1 MDASTRDVSYTQ
13 VERHMRL
20 CIAATV
26 GLDKMITITGS
37 EPLLAEA
44 AYQLMEDTGK
54 SAVRHLAEHSD
65 LNCIDRGRRGELV
78 AILLIMQA
86 YDAARKISRKRWV
99 SVANFMQAL
108 LPPSSYTTLLG
119 SAPTSRPM
127 DFDTTETFEEIFKDY
142 GLWFNHV
149 IKIEDKGMISID
161 HLWKF
166 VTRGAM
172 ILCATSQEG
181 IDIVLPLHRTTQNL
195 GPDSMTA
202 IVAQLKNATGY
213 NATPTPLLFDEMD
226 SVLKSTI
233 FSRVDSDS
241 QEKPNTPV
249 QAEPPK
255 KKQKVTQPK
264 MVDSKPVIRLV
275 FALASP
281 EPAVIFRTRPE
292 KQPYSDGD
300 AFDIWLAGV
309 SCETFRQIQKGDLQ
323 SYQTLLERS
332 LLPHDAFKLA
342 DEPKTGKEARKARGP
357 RRRRMAPLIFPEP
370 GHDGIHLPGPK
381 ELGQGDSESPV

>member
-1 MDASTRDVSYTQ
+1 MDGSARDVSYTQ

-20 CIAATV
+20 CIAETV
-26 GLDKMITITGS
+26 GLEEMITTTGS

-44 AYQLMEDTGK
+44 AYELMKNTEK
-54 SAVRHLAEHSD
+54 SAVGYLAEHSD

-86 YDAARKISRKRWV
+86 YDAAREISRKRWV
-99 SVANFMQAL
+99 SVTNFMQAL
-108 LPPSSYTTLLG
+108 LPPSSHTTLLG
-119 SAPTSRPM
+119 PEPTSRPIGI
-127 DFDTTETFEEIFKDY
+127 DTTETFEEGFKDY

-149 IKIEDKGMISID
+149 IKIEDKEIISID

-172 ILCATSQEG
+172 ILCATGQEG
-181 IDIVLPLHRTTQNL
+181 IDIVLPVHRTTQNL
-195 GPDSMTA
+195 GPDSVTA
-202 IVAQLKNATGY
+202 IVVQVKNAKDY
-213 NATPTPLLFDEMD
+213 NGTPKPSLFDEMD
-226 SVLKSTI
+226 SFVKSTI
-233 FSRVDSDS
+233 FSRVESDS
-241 QEKPNTPV
+241 QQKPNTPA
-249 QAEPPK
+249 QAKPPK
-255 KKQKVTQPK
+255 KKQRVSQPK
-264 MVDSKPVIRLV
+264 MVDVDLKPVIRLV

-281 EPAVIFRTRPE
+281 EPAVIFRTQPE
-292 KQPYSDGD
+292 KRHCSDSD
-300 AFDIWLAGV
+300 ASDIWLAGV
-309 SCETFRQIQKGDLQ
+309 SCETFGQIQEEDLQ

-332 LLPHDAFKLA
+332 LLPHDAFNLA

-381 ELGQGDSESPV
+381 ELGQGDS